1 MEPCSVSIARHSRP
15 DSRAG
20 GLATRT
26 GSQTNLPEGRW
37 QLRRRVQSDRCRPAF
52 CEDEHRARSAH
63 PAGAPRSYSTL
74 PRPARSASGRRHRT
88 SRRSA
93 RQVGRSLR
101 SLVNHSP
108 PAARGRWEPPH
119 TSCGETPRRRLGP
132 SRITGPSREGKLPNS
147 HQNDAG
153 KPVRTDRGRN
163 PAPGPGLRPW
173 GAAARGSCPSG
184 ATHRGHKR
192 LGMPSGLAACSF
204 GVNSA
209 SSATVTGAAAG
220 PAAAP

>member
-1 MEPCSVSIARHSRP
+1 MEPRSVSIARHSLP
-15 DSRAG
+15 DSRAA
-20 GLATRT
+20 GLSTMA

-37 QLRRRVQSDRCRPAF
+37 QLRRRVQPDRGRPAS

-63 PAGAPRSYSTL
+63 PAGAPHSYSTV

-101 SLVNHSP
+101 SLVNHTP
-108 PAARGRWEPPH
+108 TAARGRWEAPR
-119 TSCGETPRRRLGP
+119 TYCGETPRRRLGP

-163 PAPGPGLRPW
+163 PAPGPSLRPW
-173 GAAARGSCPSG
+173 GAAARSSCPSG
-184 ATHRGHKR
+184 ATHRGHRR
-192 LGMPSGLAACSF
+192 LGMASGHAACSF

-209 SSATVTGAAAG
+209 SSATVTASAAG